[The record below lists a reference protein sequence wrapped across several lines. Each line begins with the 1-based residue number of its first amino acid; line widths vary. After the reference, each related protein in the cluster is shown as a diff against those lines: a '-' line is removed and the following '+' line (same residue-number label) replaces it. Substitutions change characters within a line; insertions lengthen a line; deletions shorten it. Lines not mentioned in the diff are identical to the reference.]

1 MRFKLEL
8 VPVPRIDADCA
19 KTFDADQAGF
29 NVDLDFSHGETFRGA
44 QLTPP
49 GSACSIAIV
58 IGVITF
64 SYAYDSQAKG
74 ERNGAAGKGHPRRRH
89 RRELAVPVACP
100 ISQPSGVSHGH

>member
-1 MRFKLEL
+1 M
-8 VPVPRIDADCA
+8 DCA

-58 IGVITF
+58 IGVVDTAPGSIQGRIWSSMT
-64 SYAYDSQAKG
+64 SI
-74 ERNGAAGKGHPRRRH
+74 PR
-89 RRELAVPVACP
+89 A
-100 ISQPSGVSHGH
+100 SS